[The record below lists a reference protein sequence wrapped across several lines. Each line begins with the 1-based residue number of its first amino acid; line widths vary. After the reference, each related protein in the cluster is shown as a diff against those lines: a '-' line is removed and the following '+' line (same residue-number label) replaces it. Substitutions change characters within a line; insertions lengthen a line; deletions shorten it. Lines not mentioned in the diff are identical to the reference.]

1 MTKFPNTS
9 NDLYATDWPS
19 VTKKIYENEDF
30 GAELNKT
37 GYFDDDLNRLL
48 TGLKTPYE
56 KLTRFIILLRPN
68 IKWNDYYGYSCNDG
82 VKKAY
87 KDKTGN
93 IAEINLM
100 LTAMLVMLD

>member
-19 VTKKIYENEDF
+19 VTKDLWEWRF

-56 KLTRFIILLRPN
+56 KIDAIYNFVKTNKMEWLLR
-68 IKWNDYYGYSCNDG
+68 
-82 VKKAY
+82 VF
-87 KDKTGN
+87 
-93 IAEINLM
+93 L
-100 LTAMLVMLD
+100 